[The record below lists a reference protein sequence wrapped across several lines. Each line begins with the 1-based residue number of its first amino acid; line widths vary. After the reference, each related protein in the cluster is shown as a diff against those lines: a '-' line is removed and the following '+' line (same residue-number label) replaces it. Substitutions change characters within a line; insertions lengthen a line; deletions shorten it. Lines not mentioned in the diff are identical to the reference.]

1 MTRRIHPPG
10 AARHLAVWLAFAAA
24 GALVLGGLLTADA
37 QAAPAGTAK
46 RPAARD
52 KTPASTAPRTP
63 ANSPTTPRATPPR
76 RKATPR
82 ATPPRRKARP
92 VVPPK
97 TKRAVARR
105 RPDLRPRLPESRR
118 PGVTPEDKTPDEKE
132 PVEKTMRKLQGAAWA
147 MVGITAVLLTFTGV
161 FALMVEDREDE
172 MERLASFVDP
182 YSNPPLQPLTYEGR
196 TKRDFEQYKKE
207 GRVFGIVGFTF
218 LGLSAAAAIAATTL
232 FVLDHVTKKKKKEKS
247 SLKVLPVI
255 GPRGG
260 GVSLGLEF

>member
-1 MTRRIHPPG
+1 MSIRTNHHGVAGRCFVFG
-10 AARHLAVWLAFAAA
+10 LALVVA
-24 GALVLGGLLTADA
+24 GAMMITDTR
-37 QAAPAGTAK
+37 AAPAGSGK
-46 RPAARD
+46 RPAARP
-52 KTPASTAPRTP
+52 KAPTPP
-63 ANSPTTPRATPPR
+63 AVAPPR

-97 TKRAVARR
+97 KKRARPAPPRRDLVPRPPVRR
-105 RPDLRPRLPESRR
+105 RLEITPPAKES
-118 PGVTPEDKTPDEKE
+118 DEKE
-132 PVEKTMRKLQGAAWA
+132 PVDKTMRKLQGAAWA
-147 MVGITAVLLTFTGV
+147 MVGVTAVLLTFTGV

-182 YSNPPLQPLTYEGR
+182 YSNPPMQPLTYDGR

-207 GRVFGIVGFTF
+207 GKRFEIVGFTF

-232 FVLDHVTKKKKKEKS
+232 FVVDHVTKKKQMKKS
-247 SLKVLPVI
+247 SLRVRPIL

-260 GVSLGLEF
+260 GVAVGLEF

>member
-1 MTRRIHPPG
+1 MSTCSLLPG
-10 AARHLAVWLAFAAA
+10 LAGRFFAVGLTFVAA
-24 GALVLGGLLTADA
+24 GATLAGEAR
-37 QAAPAGTAK
+37 AAPT
-46 RPAARD
+46 RPAA
-52 KTPASTAPRTP
+52 TPPTRP
-63 ANSPTTPRATPPR
+63 AATPPAG
-76 RKATPR
+76 KATPR
-82 ATPPRRKARP
+82 TAPPRGKATPRPAPPRKKRARPAPPRRE
-92 VVPPK
+92 
-97 TKRAVARR
+97 
-105 RPDLRPRLPESRR
+105 LRPRMPER
-118 PGVTPEDKTPDEKE
+118 PRPDITPKEKDPDEKE
-132 PVEKTMRKLQGAAWA
+132 PVEKTMRTLQGAAWA

-182 YSNPPLQPLTYEGR
+182 YSNPPLQPLTYDGR

-232 FVLDHVTKKKKKEKS
+232 FVIDHVTKKRKDKKS
-247 SLKVLPVI
+247 SLRVLPVI